1 MKKTPVAVVP
11 PVPGAPRDPR
21 REPRRGDLFKAAD
34 GSLLRIGS
42 ASVTVGLDGVE
53 IPCLAVESIG
63 VQSKHTRELLTF
75 RALRA
80 RVAEA
85 DVLHRGP
92 SVDDP
97 WRAAPRHPAAPVELV
112 PPVVG

>member
-1 MKKTPVAVVP
+1 MKKKSPLPESP
-11 PVPGAPRDPR
+11 PVPGARRDPR

-34 GSLLRIGS
+34 GSLLRIGV
-42 ASVTVGLDGVE
+42 ASVSVALDGVE

-63 VQSKHTRELLTF
+63 VQSKHVRELLTF

-97 WRAAPRHPAAPVELV
+97 WRGAPRYPVE
-112 PPVVG
+112 PVAV

>member
-1 MKKTPVAVVP
+1 MKKNPQPQLP

-21 REPRRGDLFKAAD
+21 LEPRRGDLFKDAD

-42 ASVTVGLDGVE
+42 ASVTVALGGGE
-53 IPCLAVESIG
+53 IPCLAVEFIG
-63 VQSKHTRELLTF
+63 VQSKHTREILTF

-80 RVAEA
+80 RVAQA

-97 WRAAPRHPAAPVELV
+97 WRGAPRHPAAPVEPAV
-112 PPVVG
+112 S